1 MADRAVVCQ
10 INAANKAAPSARA
23 AQPHLGDAAMM
34 DEGVQH
40 RDYRLSSLEHRHD
53 EYCRAVRLPGTVWT
67 RHQLPGTVCQ
77 PVLH

>member
-1 MADRAVVCQ
+1 
-10 INAANKAAPSARA
+10 
-23 AQPHLGDAAMM
+23 MM
-34 DEGVQH
+34 DEGAQH

-53 EYCRAVRLPGTVWT
+53 KYCRAVRLPRTVWT